1 MITISNFDWTR
12 FECAPKVSHT
22 LWGAQNTMT
31 AWMCAA
37 PDSDAG
43 ELLGG
48 DVQVGAPMDVTNSTD
63 QKTKG

>member
-1 MITISNFDWTR
+1 
-12 FECAPKVSHT
+12 
-22 LWGAQNTMT
+22 MT

-48 DVQVGAPMDVTNSTD
+48 DVQVGAPMDVTNSTN